1 MNKRIIEI
9 IKNEEKLGEIRITDS
24 ITDKIISKIEGIES
38 YKKLVLLNLYK
49 RIAIAT
55 SFVLLVIFG
64 VVFVKGE
71 GSHKVV
77 ITYPYNGEESV
88 ELVGSFNN
96 WERKIPMQLDEE
108 RKIWKAEI
116 VIKKKSIVEYQ
127 FVVDRIIY
135 TTGDTIYK
143 IKDKNGIE
151 KAIISI

>member
-1 MNKRIIEI
+1 MSKRIIEI
-9 IKNEEKLGEIRITDS
+9 IKNEEKLGEIRLTDS

-49 RIAIAT
+49 RIAIAA

-64 VVFVKGE
+64 IVFFKGE

-96 WERKIPMQLDEE
+96 WESKIPMQLDEE
-108 RKIWKAEI
+108 RKVWKAEI

-127 FVVDRIIY
+127 FVVDSIIY